1 MAQTNEST
9 TTASD
14 AINSRASLDYWN
26 KTSADEDGML
36 GGIPSLGGGFSS
48 VSRIDLQGSRTF
60 LARLGIGTK
69 RDRRRVCSAVDAGAG
84 IGRITKGLLLDV
96 AREVDVIEPVARFTD
111 ALRGHPGVRTIF
123 NVGLEDWR
131 PRPGVAYDIIWTQW
145 CLGHLR
151 DGDVVQ
157 YLRACR
163 AVLRPGSGVIV
174 VKENISIGGEDVF
187 DGTDSSV
194 TREDGKF
201 RSLFEEAGL
210 RLVRTEE
217 QRGLPEV
224 PPRRLL
230 PVRMYALKPSGA
242 NS

>member
-1 MAQTNEST
+1 MADTATNT
-9 TTASD
+9 PFRFGLVAY
-14 AINSRASLDYWN
+14 NR
-26 KTSADEDGML
+26 
-36 GGIPSLGGGFSS
+36 
-48 VSRIDLQGSRTF
+48 
-60 LARLGIGTK
+60 
-69 RDRRRVCSAVDAGAG
+69 

-174 VKENISIGGEDVF
+174 VKENISTDGEDVF

-194 TREDGKF
+194 TRSVTNTAQ
-201 RSLFEEAGL
+201 RSWLELTRARAPNFYQGGQQVQE
-210 RLVRTEE
+210 LVRGSRAEIGQDGRAART
-217 QRGLPEV
+217 
-224 PPRRLL
+224 
-230 PVRMYALKPSGA
+230 S
-242 NS
+242 